1 MRIAIC
7 DDEKR
12 ICAILAEKVGK
23 ICRGAEIMTYASGK
37 ELLGTDILPDILLLD
52 IKMPGMSGMD
62 VARTLRDRDWRKILI
77 FITGEEDQV
86 FNSFD
91 LQAFHFLVKP
101 VADEKLKEV
110 LENAVKGL
118 ERSGA
123 ESGKH
128 DKYIDIQSGTSHI
141 IMTGALLS
149 ADTSRQFSQVQSAVK
164 GRIDGQAG
172 VLDAEIKLDSTRGGG
187 VTKKKEELEETQKKA
202 AELAETTINTL
213 TTANEDLKKATKED
227 LEAQRAEKAAEKKKA
242 EKAAEKKKAEKEAA
256 EERIEKAKVST
267 SESGEVSDETASV
280 STEGT
285 VLDGAS
291 IDIVSS
297 GITVSTGAVS
307 EPEGKNVDV
316 KV

>member
-1 MRIAIC
+1 M
-7 DDEKR
+7 
-12 ICAILAEKVGK
+12 
-23 ICRGAEIMTYASGK
+23 
-37 ELLGTDILPDILLLD
+37 
-52 IKMPGMSGMD
+52 
-62 VARTLRDRDWRKILI
+62 
-77 FITGEEDQV
+77 
-86 FNSFD
+86 
-91 LQAFHFLVKP
+91 
-101 VADEKLKEV
+101 
-110 LENAVKGL
+110 
-118 ERSGA
+118 
-123 ESGKH
+123 
-128 DKYIDIQSGTSHI
+128 
-141 IMTGALLS
+141 
-149 ADTSRQFSQVQSAVK
+149 QSAVK

-227 LEAQRAEKAAEKKKA
+227 LEAQRAEKAAEKNKA
-242 EKAAEKKKAEKEAA
+242 ENAAKKKTAEKDAA